1 MIFSKK
7 FTNGDY
13 SVIIK
18 TEEVRILATI
28 KDIANEVGYSVSTV
42 SRVLNHDESLSVT
55 DETKDKI
62 FAVAER
68 LNYRKKEVHIR
79 IKQIAF
85 LYWVTDTEELE
96 DVYFKTMR
104 KALEQCAK
112 ERNIELTLYKKE
124 EGIEAVPD
132 TIQGFLAVGAFTKA
146 EHKKLQ
152 TLSGNGVFIDSAP
165 DLDHYDAVR
174 PDLEWITRKQIDH
187 LLNQGHRQIGFVGG
201 TYQNPDT
208 MGDEMDLREKTFR
221 FYMEQKGL
229 LDDRSVFCRRGFSVE
244 NGYGLM
250 KKAIDEL
257 AVLPSAFVA
266 AADPIAVG
274 MLQALN
280 EDGIAIPG
288 QVSVIGINNISV
300 AKYVSPPLTTFHID
314 LGEVCKAAIDLLLE
328 RIIGKRTLSKTVLIT
343 GEIVERKS
351 TVAKTTD

>member
-1 MIFSKK
+1 M
-7 FTNGDY
+7 
-13 SVIIK
+13 
-18 TEEVRILATI
+18 ATI
-28 KDIANEVGYSVSTV
+28 KEIANEVGFSVSTV

-55 DETKDKI
+55 EETKDKI

-85 LYWVTDTEELE
+85 LYWVTVTEELE

-112 ERNIELTLYKKE
+112 ERNVELTLYKKE
-124 EGIEAVPD
+124 DGIEAVPD
-132 TIQGFLAVGAFTKA
+132 TIQGFLAVGSFTKA
-146 EHKKLQ
+146 EHVKLQ
-152 TLSGNGVFIDSAP
+152 NLTKNGVFIDSSP
-165 DLDHYDAVR
+165 NPDHYDAVR
-174 PDLEWITRKQIDH
+174 PDLEWITRKQVDH
-187 LLNQGHRQIGFVGG
+187 LLEQGHREIGFIGG
-201 TYQNPDT
+201 TFQNPDT
-208 MGDEMDLREKTFR
+208 MRDEMDPREKAFR
-221 FYMEQKGL
+221 TYMEEKGI
-229 LDDRSVFCRRGFSVE
+229 LDDRSVLCRRGFSVE

-257 AVLPSAFVA
+257 GVLPSAFVA

-280 EDGIAIPG
+280 EEGIAIPG

-300 AKYVSPPLTTFHID
+300 AKYVSPPLTTVRID
-314 LGEVCKAAIDLLLE
+314 LNEVCKSAIDLLLE
-328 RIIGKRTLSKTVLIT
+328 QILGKRTLSKTVLIT

-351 TVAKTTD
+351 TMTKATD